1 MEETTK
7 VEAVVEETPTIAEK
21 EEQVLKDAGV
31 KMPEDGVWK
40 VDLTKEKTDAVQEQS
55 TDEVPVRDEPA
66 ASEEVQKENT
76 EEQVEEPAQ
85 QSEEEES
92 PLELVVDEDP
102 QPQEAQQKTKTVVQ
116 EEVEQPVQN
125 NIELPENIEK
135 LVEFMKNTGGSIE
148 DYVRLNADYS
158 EVDNKS
164 LLYEYYKQKKS
175 HLTRDEIDFLIDDK
189 FSFDEEVDEER
200 DIKRKKLAYKEEIAE
215 AKSFLEGLKDKYYDE
230 VKLNSKL
237 NPDQQ
242 KAIDF
247 FNRYNEEQS
256 ETKKMQKAQSMHFQ
270 NETNKVFNEN
280 FKGFDFKVGENKY
293 RFKVGNA
300 QSVKETQSNVL
311 NVLNK
316 YVDSNNMLTDAAG
329 YHKALFAAS
338 NADALANHFY
348 EQGKADAIS
357 NMTKDAKNI
366 NMDPRKTDSGF
377 VDAGGVKV
385 RAIAGD
391 DSSKL
396 KIKLR
401 K

>member
-76 EEQVEEPAQ
+76 EEQVEKPAQ

-102 QPQEAQQKTKTVVQ
+102 QLQETQQETKTVVQ

-256 ETKKMQKAQSMHFQ
+256 ETKKMQEAQSMHFQ
-270 NETNKVFNEN
+270 NETDKVFNEN

>member
-85 QSEEEES
+85 QSEEKES

-102 QPQEAQQKTKTVVQ
+102 QPQETQQETKTVVQ
-116 EEVEQPVQN
+116 EEAEQPVQN
-125 NIELPENIEK
+125 NIELPEDIEK

-256 ETKKMQKAQSMHFQ
+256 ETKKMQEAQSMHFQ
-270 NETNKVFNEN
+270 NETDKVFNEN

>member
-270 NETNKVFNEN
+270 NETDKVFNEN

>member
-102 QPQEAQQKTKTVVQ
+102 QPQETQQETKTVVQ
-116 EEVEQPVQN
+116 EEAEQPVQN

-256 ETKKMQKAQSMHFQ
+256 ETKKMQEAQSMHFQ
-270 NETNKVFNEN
+270 NETDKVFNEN

-293 RFKVGNA
+293 RFKVGNV